1 VEEECLVETGKFQPN
16 RVDPDPV
23 VGHRDL
29 DVTGRLR
36 GMWEMRVLLC
46 LPALSSFPLSLSL
59 SLSPFLSLS
68 LSPFLSLSLSLFG
81 GQLQDLRGASGG
93 LNGVSQQDVVQ
104 RGVMRHRGVGKIF

>member
-1 VEEECLVETGKFQPN
+1 MPRRDWEIPAQSRRSGPGRRPPGPRCYWAAPW
-16 RVDPDPV
+16 D
-23 VGHRDL
+23 VGDA
-29 DVTGRLR
+29 GA
-36 GMWEMRVLLC
+36 
-46 LPALSSFPLSLSL
+46 ALSACSLLFSTLS
-59 SLSPFLSLS
+59 LSLS